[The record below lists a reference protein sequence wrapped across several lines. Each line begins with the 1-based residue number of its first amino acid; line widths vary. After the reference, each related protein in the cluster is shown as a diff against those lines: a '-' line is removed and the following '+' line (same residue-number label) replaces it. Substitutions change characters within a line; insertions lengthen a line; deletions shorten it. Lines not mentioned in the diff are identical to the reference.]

1 MNECSNCKNLGK
13 ELKNLTIDNRKLK
26 ENIINLE
33 NVIKTI
39 KNELEEIKI
48 NNYDSIDEY
57 FS

>member
-1 MNECSNCKNLGK
+1 MNNCVNCKNLEREIK
-13 ELKNLTIDNRKLK
+13 KLRNDNIKLK
-26 ENIINLE
+26 ENIISLE
-33 NVIKTI
+33 NIVKIL

>member
-1 MNECSNCKNLGK
+1 MNECSNCKNLEK
-13 ELKNLTIDNRKLK
+13 EVKNLTNDNRKLK

-33 NVIKTI
+33 NLIKTL

>member
-1 MNECSNCKNLGK
+1 MNECSNCKNLEK
-13 ELKNLTIDNRKLK
+13 ELKNMTNDNRKLK

-33 NVIKTI
+33 NIIKI
-39 KNELEEIKI
+39 LKNELEEIKI

>member
-1 MNECSNCKNLGK
+1 MNNCPNCKNIIK
-13 ELKNLTIDNRKLK
+13 ENNNLTFQNTKLK
-26 ENIINLE
+26 DNILNLENII
-33 NVIKTI
+33 KTL

>member
-1 MNECSNCKNLGK
+1 MNECINCKNLQT
-13 ELKNLTIDNRKLK
+13 EIKNMTNNNRKLK

-33 NVIKTI
+33 NIIKI
-39 KNELEEIKI
+39 LKNELEEIKI

>member
-1 MNECSNCKNLGK
+1 MNECSNCKNLQI
-13 ELKNLTIDNRKLK
+13 EVKNLTNDNKKLK

-33 NVIKTI
+33 NIIKI
-39 KNELEEIKI
+39 LKNELEEIKI

>member
-1 MNECSNCKNLGK
+1 MNECSNCKNLQI
-13 ELKNLTIDNRKLK
+13 ELKNLTNDNKKLK

-33 NVIKTI
+33 NIIKI
-39 KNELEEIKI
+39 LKNELEEIKI